1 MSKQIITVSRE
12 FGSGGRTV
20 GKRVAELLGVPY
32 YDKELVKQVAVA
44 TGFDE
49 KLWSSRGRTLL
60 PGKTCSPMPLRAWAA
75 ATP

>member
-44 TGFDE
+44 TGFE
-49 KLWSSRGRTLL
+49 
-60 PGKTCSPMPLRAWAA
+60 TCSPMPLRAWAA